1 MMEIIQEEN
10 IFLKQSLASQ
20 KEVFDFLAEQAKKLA
35 ISTDEKRVYQKLVER
50 ENEGTT
56 GMMDGFAIPHAK
68 DQTIKEPSII
78 IVTLDQGIEWNS
90 LDGQLIN
97 FVIAL
102 FIPDSEAGTTHLKL
116 LSAVARLLMRNEVT
130 EQLKAAQSKTA
141 IATLLNEKIGENE

>member
-1 MMEIIQEEN
+1 MEIIQEDK
-10 IFLKQSLASQ
+10 IFLNQSFVSQ
-20 KEVFDFLAEQAKKLA
+20 EEVFQFLAKQTEALSISSDAKP
-35 ISTDEKRVYQKLVER
+35 VYQRLVER

-68 DQTIKEPSII
+68 DQSIGEPSIL
-78 IVTLDQGIEWNS
+78 IVTLEQGIEWNS

-130 EQLKAAQSKTA
+130 EQLKAAKSKTE

>member
-1 MMEIIQEEN
+1 M
-10 IFLKQSLASQ
+10 
-20 KEVFDFLAEQAKKLA
+20 
-35 ISTDEKRVYQKLVER
+35 ER

-68 DQTIKEPSII
+68 DQSIGEPSIL
-78 IVTLDQGIEWNS
+78 IVTLEQGIEWNS

-130 EQLKAAQSKTA
+130 EQLKAAKSKTE

>member
-1 MMEIIQEEN
+1 MGIIQEDK
-10 IFLKQSLASQ
+10 IFLNQSFASQ
-20 KEVFDFLAEQAKKLA
+20 EEVFQFLAKQAEVLA
-35 ISTDEKRVYQKLVER
+35 ISSDAKQVHQRLVER

-68 DQTIKEPSII
+68 DQSIGEPSII
-78 IVTLDQGIEWNS
+78 IVTLEQGIEWNS

-130 EQLKAAQSKTA
+130 EQLKVAQSKTE

>member
-10 IFLKQSLASQ
+10 IFLKQTLTTQ
-20 KEVFDFLAEQAKKLA
+20 KEVFEFLAKQAKHLA
-35 ISTDEKRVYQKLVER
+35 ISTDEHHVYQKLVER

-68 DQTIKEPSII
+68 DPSISEPSII
-78 IVTLDQGIEWNS
+78 IVTLEQGIEWNS

-130 EQLKAAQSKTA
+130 EQLKAAQSKIE